1 MKCIF
6 LDSVSPMM
14 KELILE
20 EKPADLELVF
30 WDEVTG
36 PHQQDET
43 LKRTDAILTAICKVT
58 QSLMKQ
64 APNLRI
70 AQKAGVGADN
80 IDSAAATEL
89 GVAVGNVPGSNA
101 NGVVELTM
109 GLILNLYRHLPEL
122 NKATKEG
129 KWLMFEY
136 RTSSYEIKGK
146 THGIIGFGNIGRDV
160 ARLSQAFG
168 STVLYYDAFRA
179 MPEVEAALN
188 VKFVPLEELLQTAD
202 IVSVHVPLLP
212 ATANLINAKN
222 LSLMKKNAVLIN
234 VSRGNVVNEADLYQ
248 ALSEKRIAGAAV
260 DVWASEPIKADNPL
274 LTLDNVIATPHI
286 AGGTLDA
293 ARNVYRGSF
302 KNICA
307 CLRGEPFHALNP
319 DYKK

>member
-14 KELILE
+14 KKLILQ

-36 PHQQDET
+36 PHQQDEL
-43 LKRTDAILTAICKVT
+43 LKQADAVLAAIYKVT

-70 AQKAGVGADN
+70 AQKAGVGTDN

-89 GVAVGNVPGSNA
+89 GIAVGNVPGSNA

-109 GLILNLYRHLPEL
+109 GLVLNLYRHLPEL
-122 NKATKEG
+122 NKGTKEG

-179 MPEVEAALN
+179 KPEVEAALN
-188 VKFVPLEELLQTAD
+188 VKFVPLEELLRASD

-222 LSLMKKNAVLIN
+222 LSLMKENAVLIN

-248 ALSEKRIAGAAV
+248 ALTEKQIAGAAI

-307 CLRGEPFHALNP
+307 CLFGEPFHALNP

>member
-14 KELILE
+14 KKLILQ

-36 PHQQDET
+36 PHQQDEL
-43 LKRTDAILTAICKVT
+43 LKQADAVLAAIYKVT

-70 AQKAGVGADN
+70 AQKAGVGTDN

-89 GVAVGNVPGSNA
+89 GIAVGNVPGSNA

-122 NKATKEG
+122 NKGTKEG

-179 MPEVEAALN
+179 KPEVEAALN
-188 VKFVPLEELLQTAD
+188 VKFVPLEELLRASD

-222 LSLMKKNAVLIN
+222 LSLMKENAVLIN

-248 ALSEKRIAGAAV
+248 ALTEKQIAGAAI

-307 CLRGEPFHALNP
+307 CLLGEPFHALNP

>member
-14 KELILE
+14 KKLILQ

-36 PHQQDET
+36 PHQQDEL
-43 LKRTDAILTAICKVT
+43 LKQADAVLAAIYKVT

-70 AQKAGVGADN
+70 AQKAGVGTDN

-89 GVAVGNVPGSNA
+89 GIAVGNVPGSNA

-109 GLILNLYRHLPEL
+109 GLVLNLYRHLPEL
-122 NKATKEG
+122 NKGTKEG

-179 MPEVEAALN
+179 KPEVEAALN
-188 VKFVPLEELLQTAD
+188 VKFVPLEELLRASD

-222 LSLMKKNAVLIN
+222 LSLMKENAVLIN

-248 ALSEKRIAGAAV
+248 ALTEKQIAGAAI

-307 CLRGEPFHALNP
+307 CLLGEPFHALNP

>member
-14 KELILE
+14 KKLILQ

-30 WDEVTG
+30 WDEGTG
-36 PHQQDET
+36 PHQQDEL
-43 LKRTDAILTAICKVT
+43 LKQADAVLAAIYKVT

-70 AQKAGVGADN
+70 AQKAGVGTDN

-89 GVAVGNVPGSNA
+89 GIAVGNVPGSNA

-109 GLILNLYRHLPEL
+109 GLVLNLYRHLPEL
-122 NKATKEG
+122 NKGTKEG

-179 MPEVEAALN
+179 KPEVEAALN
-188 VKFVPLEELLQTAD
+188 VKFVPLEELLRASD

-222 LSLMKKNAVLIN
+222 LSLMKENAVLIN

-248 ALSEKRIAGAAV
+248 ALTEKQIAGAAI

-307 CLRGEPFHALNP
+307 CLFGEPFHALNP

>member
-14 KELILE
+14 KKLILQ

-36 PHQQDET
+36 PHQQDEL
-43 LKRTDAILTAICKVT
+43 LKQADAVLAAIYKVT

-70 AQKAGVGADN
+70 AQKAGVGTDN

-89 GVAVGNVPGSNA
+89 GIAVGNVPGSNA

-109 GLILNLYRHLPEL
+109 GLVLNLYRHLPEL
-122 NKATKEG
+122 NKGTKEG

-179 MPEVEAALN
+179 KPEVEAALN
-188 VKFVPLEELLQTAD
+188 VKFVPLEELLRASD

-222 LSLMKKNAVLIN
+222 LSLMKENAVLIN

-248 ALSEKRIAGAAV
+248 ALTEKQIAGAAI

-307 CLRGEPFHALNP
+307 CLRGEAFHALNP